1 MTDVDILTVKYLHIL
16 ASTLLFGTGIGTA
29 FYLLTVSWT
38 RDARTVAA
46 VARLVVIADW
56 IFTATTIVFQPLSGI
71 YLARLMG
78 IPLATPWLYW
88 SLVLYVIAALC
99 WLPVVWLQMKLRD
112 IAIDAAARGEQLP
125 VRYGGYLGAWAALG
139 VPALLSFL
147 AIFYLMVAK
156 PSLQGM

>member
-16 ASTLLFGTGIGTA
+16 SSTLLFGTGIGTA